1 MNLIEA
7 AVSHLRESAIDRAAK
22 EAQKVI
28 DSVKKTL
35 SENNWDAQIC
45 APFPNFRNSAAEHA
59 KGKSRHELFRMITE
73 PFDSMSRTPR
83 SPDIR
88 KVSEER
94 ESRFIENAKHD
105 AGIQYDAFVAKLV
118 AKVGE
123 VTEANLMGEHVWGHS
138 LLIVKKTDGS
148 TEKWKTQ
155 MIVNVSK
162 LNKLF
167 NQWPTRKVK

>member
-1 MNLIEA
+1 MNLIES
-7 AVSHLRESAIDRAAK
+7 AVSHLRDSAIDRAAK
-22 EAQKVI
+22 ESQIVI
-28 DSVKKTL
+28 DRVLNDL

-45 APFPNFRNSAAEHA
+45 APFPSSRDSDFVR
-59 KGKSRHELFRMITE
+59 GKSKYELYRMLTSRQ
-73 PFDSMSRTPR
+73 DDMSRRPH

-88 KVSEER
+88 KVNQKLQDQ
-94 ESRFIENAKHD
+94 FIENAKRD

-123 VTEANLMGEHVWGHS
+123 VTEATLDGEHVWGYS
-138 LLIVKKTDGS
+138 ILTVKKPDG
-148 TEKWKTQ
+148 EVQRWKTQ
-155 MIVNVSK
+155 MIINVSK